1 MKSSDRQDGAN
12 REVLGA
18 LIVERLELEEEWC
31 PHDGFSYLAGRI
43 KSPKSFESA
52 FKRVLAAG
60 CRWDVLLTC
69 LARTLTYD
77 LEEVQQQPRMP
88 RDSAEGEPPPIPMQN
103 SKRNRLP
110 KEPEASFESRPTYR
124 PKIMPPTADE
134 REGVRANFEATSSL
148 LKKYDTLLLELAMY
162 LPFESSGLGPD
173 LTPIDA
179 LIVMPKLL
187 KWAESLLTDQ
197 VIGNARTVK
206 SIGPLVPCVYIELLA
221 SRHPNPSARPV
232 LPWLKFIAEILNE
245 IKGENMQPSRSVLRM
260 EESEPPIRSASQLA
274 QALRRFKREYPDVH
288 DQLCRKLTG
297 LHDLPRP
304 EANNW
309 HQAYVRD
316 IAGPRPRKS

>member
-18 LIVERLELEEEWC
+18 IIVERLELEEEWC

-43 KSPKSFESA
+43 RNPRSFETA
-52 FKRVLAAG
+52 FKRVLAVG

-77 LEEVQQQPRMP
+77 LEEVPQQPRMP
-88 RDSAEGEPPPIPMQN
+88 RDSAKGEPPPIPAQD
-103 SKRNRLP
+103 SKGNWLP
-110 KEPEASFESRPTYR
+110 EDTEASFESRLSYR
-124 PKIMPPTADE
+124 PKIMPPTANE
-134 REGVRANFEATSSL
+134 RDGVRANLEATSNL
-148 LKKYDTLLLELAMY
+148 LKKYDTLLLELAML
-162 LPFESSGLGPD
+162 LPFKNSGLGPD

-206 SIGPLVPCVYIELLA
+206 SIGPLVPCVYVELLA
-221 SRHPNPSARPV
+221 SRQPKPSARPV
-232 LPWLKFIAEILNE
+232 LPWLKSIAEILNE
-245 IKGENMQPSRSVLRM
+245 IKGENMPLSRPVHRM
-260 EESEPPIRSASQLA
+260 EASEPPNRSAAQLA

-288 DQLCRKLTG
+288 DQLCRKLTDCTISR
-297 LHDLPRP
+297 DLRT
-304 EANNW
+304 
-309 HQAYVRD
+309 
-316 IAGPRPRKS
+316 IIGTKLT